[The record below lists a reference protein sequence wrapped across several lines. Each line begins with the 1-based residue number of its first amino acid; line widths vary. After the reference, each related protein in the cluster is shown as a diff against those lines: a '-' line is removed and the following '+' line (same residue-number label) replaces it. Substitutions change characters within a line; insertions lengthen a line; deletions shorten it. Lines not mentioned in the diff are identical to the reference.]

1 MANTYAWTINALD
14 AKISHDNNDNV
25 VTTVHYTYT
34 VTDDN
39 DNISNIIGTHRVEYD
54 ADNFTE
60 YDDLTKAN
68 IISWLEDADSGL
80 DITTLKSTLD
90 AKVALVAT
98 PTETTF
104 HNPFPTTTE

>member
-14 AKISHDNNDNV
+14 AEILHDNNSNV

-34 VTDDN
+34 VTDDS
-39 DNISNIIGTHRVEYD
+39 DNTSSVIGTHNVEYD

-60 YDDLTKAN
+60 YDNLTKAN

-80 DITTLKSTLD
+80 DITSLKSNLD
-90 AKVALVAT
+90 AQVALVAA
-98 PTETTF
+98 PVKTTF
-104 HNPFPTTTE
+104 NNPFSSTD

>member
-39 DNISNIIGTHRVEYD
+39 DNTSSIIGTHSVEYD

-60 YDDLTKAN
+60 YDNLTEAN

-80 DITTLKSTLD
+80 DITNLKSNLD
-90 AKVALVAT
+90 AQVALVAT
-98 PTETTF
+98 PVNTTF
-104 HNPFPTTTE
+104 HTPFASTD